1 MVLTSAIVDVNGEIL
16 YVKPA
21 VAYILVVYEVLLH
34 VGSIYAIIATVIWEW
49 LLPARLT
56 NTRSI

>member
-34 VGSIYAIIATVIWEW
+34 VGSIYAIIATVI
-49 LLPARLT
+49 
-56 NTRSI
+56 